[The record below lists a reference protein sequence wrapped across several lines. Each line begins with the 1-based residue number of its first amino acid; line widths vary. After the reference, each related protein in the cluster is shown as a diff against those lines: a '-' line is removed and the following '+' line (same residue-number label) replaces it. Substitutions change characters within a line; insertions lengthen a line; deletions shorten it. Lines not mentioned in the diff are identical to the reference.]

1 MEKIFKT
8 LSKYSQIPI
17 SEMNPNTNIVI
28 DLGMSSLEILSCVFD
43 LEEEFNVRLHEEELK
58 NVVTIKDLM
67 ELINRQKKK

>member
-1 MEKIFKT
+1 MNLYMEKIFKT

-43 LEEEFNVRLHEEELK
+43 LEVSIIQNVL
-58 NVVTIKDLM
+58 
-67 ELINRQKKK
+67 